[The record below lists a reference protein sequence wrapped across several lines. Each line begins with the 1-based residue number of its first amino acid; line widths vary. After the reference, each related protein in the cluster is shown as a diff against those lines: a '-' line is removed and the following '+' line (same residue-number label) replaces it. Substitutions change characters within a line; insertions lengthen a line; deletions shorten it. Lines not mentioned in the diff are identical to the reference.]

1 VKPILSILFLFM
13 ISAAFAQEM
22 ATELNGF
29 KLRQY
34 REVPKNELKTII
46 KQGKFEDGFEY
57 EAYPILADQ
66 SVYMIFEYA
75 KSNLETIWSIQLT
88 GTKQGFDCKF
98 KGLKL
103 GMPSKEVEQ
112 ILGKPS
118 SVEDAGE
125 YSKRW
130 EYTKANYS
138 IEITPAEILGSV
150 KITDKFPSFVSTDLS
165 KIPSYDKYSEIIKS
179 KNRSAISELLAP
191 NIEIY
196 KGNSTIFFTRSFATE
211 IKNDSSGI
219 FKIMDEVAAALKKV
233 DLRKAG
239 YEENMRMQEGENPLH
254 VAKFKSNGQL
264 SEIVFKY
271 ILGKYLIWEIRLK

>member
-1 VKPILSILFLFM
+1 MKLILSMLFFFT

-22 ATELNGF
+22 ETELNGF

-34 REVPKNELKTII
+34 REVPKNELKAII

-75 KSNLETIWSIQLT
+75 DSNLETIWSIQLT
-88 GTKQGFDCKF
+88 GTKPGYDCKF

-103 GMPSKEVEQ
+103 GMPSKEVEL

-118 SVEDAGE
+118 SIEDAGE
-125 YSKRW
+125 YGKRW
-130 EYTKANYS
+130 EYAGANYS
-138 IEITPAEILGSV
+138 LEITPAEILGSV
-150 KITDKFPSFVSTDLS
+150 KITDKFPAFVSTDIS
-165 KIPSYDKYSEIIKS
+165 KIPSFDKYSEIIKS
-179 KNRSAISELLAP
+179 KNRTAISELLAP

-196 KGNSTIFFTRSFATE
+196 KGHSTIFFTRSFADE

-219 FKIMDEVAAALKKV
+219 FKVMDEVAATLKKV

-239 YEENMRMQEGENPLH
+239 YEENMRMLEGSDPLH
-254 VAKFKSNGQL
+254 VAKFKLNGKL